1 MLQCMNSVDF
11 SSVPFFSQPSWMH
24 PRRVGSL
31 FESRLCILDFWFKS
45 VIIVTMKPMNHTLTA
60 IDGIKVGHAT
70 DLTARTGCT
79 VILCPAGATAGVDVR
94 GAAPGTRETEAL
106 RPGRLVQKAHA
117 VLLTGGS
124 AFGLD
129 AAGGVVQYLE
139 AQNVGFPAGPVR
151 VPIVSAA
158 VIFDLGVGDAKVRP
172 DREMGYQTCLNAT
185 DEPVAMGAIGA
196 GTGATVGKAPGVTSS
211 PGGVGSACI
220 CLDSGLIVAAITV
233 VNALGNVVN
242 PNTGEILAGGKENG
256 SFVDITERLLDAN
269 IVQGTNTTIGVVATN
284 AALSP
289 AEVNRVTE
297 MAHDG
302 MARAIRPAHTMF
314 DGDTLFTLATGT
326 HTNGSV
332 NTVGILAAEVVAEA
346 IVNAVT
352 A

>member
-1 MLQCMNSVDF
+1 MALINQ
-11 SSVPFFSQPSWMH
+11 
-24 PRRVGSL
+24 
-31 FESRLCILDFWFKS
+31 
-45 VIIVTMKPMNHTLTA
+45 TLTA
-60 IDGIKVGHAT
+60 IESIKVGHAT
-70 DLTARTGCT
+70 DATARTGCT
-79 VILCPAGATAGVDVR
+79 VVLCPAGATAGVDVR

-139 AQNVGFPAGPVR
+139 EQNVGFPAGPVR
-151 VPIVSAA
+151 VPIVPAA
-158 VIFDLGVGDAKVRP
+158 VIFDLGVGDPHVRP
-172 DREMGYQTCLNAT
+172 DREMGYQACLNAT

-196 GTGATVGKAPGVTSS
+196 GTGATVGKAPGITSS
-211 PGGVGSACI
+211 PGGVGSACKY
-220 CLDSGLIVAAITV
+220 LDSGLIVAAIVV
-233 VNALGNVVN
+233 VNALGNVVD
-242 PNTGEILAGGKENG
+242 PRTGEIVAGAKEDS

-269 IVQGTNTTIGVVATN
+269 LIHGTNTTIGVVATN
-284 AALSP
+284 ATLTP
-289 AEVNRVTE
+289 AEVHRVAE

-302 MARAIRPAHTMF
+302 MARAIRPSHTMF
-314 DGDTLFTLATGT
+314 DGDTLFSLTTGA
-326 HTNGSV
+326 HTGSSV

>member
-1 MLQCMNSVDF
+1 MESVN
-11 SSVPFFSQPSWMH
+11 Q
-24 PRRVGSL
+24 
-31 FESRLCILDFWFKS
+31 
-45 VIIVTMKPMNHTLTA
+45 TLTA
-60 IDGIKVGHAT
+60 IDGITVGHAT

-139 AQNVGFPAGPVR
+139 EQNVGFPAGSVR
-151 VPIVSAA
+151 VPIVPAA
-158 VIFDLGVGDAKVRP
+158 VIFDLGIGDANVRP
-172 DREMGYQTCLNAT
+172 DRETGYQACLNAT
-185 DEPVAMGAIGA
+185 DAPVEMGTIGA

-211 PGGVGSACI
+211 PGGVGSACLR
-220 CLDSGLIVAAITV
+220 LDSGLIVAAIVV
-233 VNALGNVVN
+233 VNALGNVVH
-242 PNTGEILAGGKENG
+242 PRTGEILAGGKEDDN
-256 SFVDITERLLDAN
+256 FVDITERLLDADL
-269 IVQGTNTTIGVVATN
+269 VHGTNTTIGVVATN
-284 AALSP
+284 ATLSP
-289 AEVNRVTE
+289 AEVHRVAE

-314 DGDTLFTLATGT
+314 DGDTLFALTTGS
-326 HTNGSV
+326 HTRSGV

-352 A
+352 T

>member
-1 MLQCMNSVDF
+1 M
-11 SSVPFFSQPSWMH
+11 
-24 PRRVGSL
+24 
-31 FESRLCILDFWFKS
+31 ESINR
-45 VIIVTMKPMNHTLTA
+45 TLTA

-70 DLTARTGCT
+70 NLTARTGGT

-139 AQNVGFPAGPVR
+139 EKNVGFPAGPVR
-151 VPIVSAA
+151 VPIVPAA
-158 VIFDLGVGDAKVRP
+158 VIFDLGVGDASIRP
-172 DREMGYQTCLNAT
+172 DREMGYQACLNAT
-185 DEPVAMGAIGA
+185 EEPVAMGAVGA

-211 PGGVGSACI
+211 PGGVGSACMR
-220 CLDSGLIVAAITV
+220 LDSGLIVAAIMV
-233 VNALGNVVN
+233 VNALGNVVH
-242 PNTGEILAGGKENG
+242 PRTGEILAGGKENG
-256 SFVDITERLLDAN
+256 DFVDITERLLDAN
-269 IVQGTNTTIGVVATN
+269 LVQGTNTTIGVVATN
-284 AALSP
+284 ATLSP
-289 AEVNRVTE
+289 AEVHRVAE

-314 DGDTLFTLATGT
+314 DGDTLFALATGS
-326 HTNGSV
+326 HTGSGV
-332 NTVGILAAEVVAEA
+332 NAVGILAAEVVAEA

>member
-1 MLQCMNSVDF
+1 MRSTNQ
-11 SSVPFFSQPSWMH
+11 
-24 PRRVGSL
+24 
-31 FESRLCILDFWFKS
+31 
-45 VIIVTMKPMNHTLTA
+45 TLTA
-60 IDGIKVGHAT
+60 IEGITVGHAT
-70 DLTARTGCT
+70 NTTARTGCT

-106 RPGRLVQKAHA
+106 RSGRLVQKAHA

-139 AQNVGFPAGPVR
+139 EQNVGFPAGSVR
-151 VPIVSAA
+151 VPIVPAA
-158 VIFDLGVGDAKVRP
+158 VIFDLSVGDTEVRP
-172 DREMGYQTCLNAT
+172 DRAMGYQACLNTT
-185 DEPVAMGAIGA
+185 DAPVAMGAIGA

-211 PGGVGSACI
+211 PGGVGSACVR
-220 CLDSGLIVAAITV
+220 LDSGLIVAAIAV

-242 PNTGEILAGGKENG
+242 PTTGEILAGGTENG
-256 SFVDITERLLDAN
+256 NFVDITEWLLDAN
-269 IVQGTNTTIGVVATN
+269 NIVRGTNTTIGVVATN
-284 AALSP
+284 AVLTS
-289 AEVNRVTE
+289 AETNRVAE

-314 DGDTLFTLATGT
+314 DGDTLFALATGSYT
-326 HTNGSV
+326 DGNV
-332 NTVGILAAEVVAEA
+332 NTVGILAAEVVAES